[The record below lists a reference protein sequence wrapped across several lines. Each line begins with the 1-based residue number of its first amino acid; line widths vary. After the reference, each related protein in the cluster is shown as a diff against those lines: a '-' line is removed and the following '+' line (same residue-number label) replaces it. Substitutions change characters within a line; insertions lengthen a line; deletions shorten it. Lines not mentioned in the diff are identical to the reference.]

1 MPATRQRIDV
11 KVRGRIVMGAAKKKV
26 AVKLKVKVKVK
37 VKVRPKKAAASTT
50 KTTKTTKEEKAPSSR
65 TLSRNKA
72 PVTETLT
79 RLQEM
84 HPDAHCELVHA
95 NAFQLLVATVL
106 SAQTT
111 DVMVNKA
118 TPKLFERFPDPQSF
132 ADVES
137 TEVEPYIATLGFF
150 RQKSKSIVGLSKKL
164 VDDHNGEVPQ
174 SMADLVKLPGVGRKT
189 ANVVLGVIWNTPD
202 GVVVDT
208 HVQRLSQRLGWTVN
222 TDPVDIE
229 QDLVKQIPREDWDK
243 TSHLL
248 IFHGRRICFAQ
259 KPKCEDCKLND
270 VCPSAFRAE
279 LVGRKP
285 KRERPRPP
293 RPPRKAAGQKEA
305 TS

>member
-1 MPATRQRIDV
+1 
-11 KVRGRIVMGAAKKKV
+11 MGAKKKV
-26 AVKLKVKVKVK
+26 TKPKVKAKAKVK
-37 VKVRPKKAAASTT
+37 PVNPAKKKPA
-50 KTTKTTKEEKAPSSR
+50 KEERAPSSR
-65 TLSRNKA
+65 TLARNKA
-72 PVTETLT
+72 PVAETLT
-79 RLQEM
+79 RLQQM

-118 TPKLFERFPDPQSF
+118 TPSLFARFPDPQSF
-132 ADVES
+132 AAVES
-137 TEVEPYIATLGFF
+137 TEVEPYVATLGFF

-164 VDDHNGEVPQ
+164 VEDHNGEVPQ

-222 TDPVDIE
+222 TDPLEIE
-229 QDLVKQIPREDWDK
+229 QDLIRQVPREDWDK

-259 KPKCEDCKLND
+259 KPKCAECKLND
-270 VCPSAFRAE
+270 ICPSAFRAE

-293 RPPRKAAGQKEA
+293 PSRPRKAARQKDA

>member
-1 MPATRQRIDV
+1 VATI
-11 KVRGRIVMGAAKKKV
+11 KKKTTT
-26 AVKLKVKVKVK
+26 KTK
-37 VKVRPKKAAASTT
+37 KKAAE
-50 KTTKTTKEEKAPSSR
+50 KIPKAPSSR
-65 TLSRNKA
+65 TLARNKA
-72 PVTETLT
+72 PPIETLT
-79 RLQEM
+79 RLQEV
-84 HPDAHCELVHA
+84 HPDAHCELDHSG
-95 NAFQLLVATVL
+95 AFQLLVATVL

-118 TPKLFERFPDPQSF
+118 TPKLFERFPDPQAF
-132 ADVES
+132 VEVES

-164 VDDHNGEVPQ
+164 VEDHNGEVPQ

-208 HVQRLSQRLGWTVN
+208 HVQRLSQRLGWTTN

-229 QDLVKQIPREDWDK
+229 QDLVKIIPKEDWDK

-248 IFHGRRICFAQ
+248 IFHGRRTCFAQ
-259 KPKCEDCKLND
+259 KPNCEGCKLSD
-270 VCPSAFRAE
+270 ICPSAFRAE

-285 KRERPRPP
+285 KRERPPAP
-293 RPPRKAAGQKEA
+293 VEKKPAKK
-305 TS
+305 TTK